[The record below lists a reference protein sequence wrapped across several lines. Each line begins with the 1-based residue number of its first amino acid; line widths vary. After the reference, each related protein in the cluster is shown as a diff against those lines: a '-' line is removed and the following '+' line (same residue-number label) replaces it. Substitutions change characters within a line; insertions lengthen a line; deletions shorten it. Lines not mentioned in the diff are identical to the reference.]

1 MNNARADALF
11 ARSRITEGNW
21 ITRSNESFRHLPPP
35 AAAVWLG
42 DPATDAQHDCDA
54 SPLDG
59 AGWTLHPVGDTT
71 PARIDA
77 RWLDASD
84 PTQRAELFA
93 DVPLP
98 EGTDDAAPFAWAH
111 RALCRNGLRLR
122 IGNAS
127 GRDADSGATVW
138 LQLRHQPRAQVEAP
152 MLVIDIEPG
161 VHCVLI
167 EPHERGAGACQHAL
181 VQNLHVHV
189 RLGANASMRHLRI
202 VSTGPQDRV
211 AHLVHARLARGA
223 LYHQALVA
231 SGSDYHLQRS
241 VVDLSQGEQARARVA
256 GVLLANGTT
265 LEQQVRVVHAAPRA
279 ASVVEA
285 LALGSGKARIV
296 VNAHALIAAGADA
309 TDVRQRLSGVPTGG
323 QPKLVLRPQL
333 EIYHDN
339 VQAVHGATWGALP
352 EDVLFYAAQRGLDER
367 DARALIVEG
376 MARASLAACLETP
389 GLMDSLDVDAMITRS
404 VARHL
409 DAAPEVHHG

>member
-21 ITRSNESFRHLPPP
+21 ITRTNESFRHMPPP
-35 AAAVWLG
+35 AAGVWLG
-42 DPATDAQHDCDA
+42 DPPADASQDCDA

-59 AGWTLHPVGDTT
+59 AGWTLHPVGDT
-71 PARIDA
+71 AQGRIDA

-93 DVPLP
+93 GLPLP
-98 EGTDDAAPFAWAH
+98 EGGDDAAPFAWAH
-111 RALCRNGLRLR
+111 RALCRHGLRLQ
-122 IGNAS
+122 IGNSS
-127 GRDADSGATVW
+127 GRDADSGETVW

-152 MLVIDIEPG
+152 MLVIDVQPG

-167 EPHERGAGACQHAL
+167 EPHERGSGACSHAL

-211 AHLVHARLARGA
+211 AHLVHARLERGA

-241 VVDLSQGEQARARVA
+241 VVDLSQGEEARARVA
-256 GVLLANGTT
+256 AVLLANGTT
-265 LEQQVRVVHAAPRA
+265 LDQQVRVVHAAPRA
-279 ASVVEA
+279 TSAVET

-296 VNAHALIAAGADA
+296 VNAHTRISAGADA
-309 TDVRQRLSGVPTGG
+309 TDVRQRLIGVPTGG
-323 QPKLVLRPQL
+323 QPKLVLRPIL

-389 GLMDSLDVDAMITRS
+389 GLMDSLDVDAVIART
-404 VARHL
+404 VANHL
-409 DAAPEVHHG
+409 DAVLEVHHG